1 MRYIALRT
9 QLEDEGKVGIQGLAG
24 FSQRASGFTFD
35 WIDLKEAK
43 TNYLDPERCD
53 LISFEDKDELLENFE
68 TWEFDE
74 TVSAIGV
81 DAE

>member
-1 MRYIALRT
+1 MRYIVLRT
-9 QLEDEGKVGIQGLAG
+9 QLKDEGKVGIQGLVG
-24 FSQRASGFTFD
+24 FSRRASGFAFD

-43 TNYLDPERCD
+43 TNYLDPAQCD

-68 TWEFDE
+68 TWEFDD

-81 DAE
+81 DTE